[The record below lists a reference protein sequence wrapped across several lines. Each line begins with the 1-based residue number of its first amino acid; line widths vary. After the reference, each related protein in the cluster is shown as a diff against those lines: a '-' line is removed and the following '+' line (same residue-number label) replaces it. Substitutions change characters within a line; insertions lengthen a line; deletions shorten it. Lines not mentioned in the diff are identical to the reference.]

1 MSATATAATSVNSE
15 QYFCRRV
22 LDAFLREDV
31 GACVSRGRIAQAPV
45 WSDQGRQVMPDDS
58 GPWLVV
64 EHLGPGALYLPV
76 TPSGFMQRWRLRTLP
91 LISDEPAVLR
101 LLYGLDEILDRFQM
115 GFPMG
120 ARQHFREFAQECR
133 VALDHARLCESA
145 RWSVEAPDAKGVS
158 STEAWS
164 DRMLRYERRAAFL
177 DHPFYPTARAKLGF
191 SLEELKKYGP
201 EFAPSF
207 KLRWA
212 AVPKAL
218 YKGSEAPIAEL
229 WPGFAQVG
237 LPTDLSAS
245 HALLPMHPCT
255 ADRLDEFMTEPSI
268 RARIQL
274 GPTPYLDVRP
284 TLSVR
289 TVAVSG
295 WPRWHFKLPLPIRTL
310 GTRNIRTIKPSTVPD
325 GERLQKLVAA
335 IAAREPGICKRLLL
349 TDESWGA
356 SVADMTHLGFIARR
370 YPEGLEHSHL
380 VPVAA
385 LCADGGDGR
394 SVMEHLADRF
404 YGAQVLDFFQDYVDL
419 TLRLHLTLWILYG
432 VALESNQ
439 QNSVVVLSDQA
450 PRLRLLIRDNDAG
463 RVMPA
468 RLDKAHVTLA
478 GMHEQF
484 LDRRIVVDDELPL
497 GQMFTTITLQLNVAV
512 LAEHLAAAGF
522 ATAETLYGWIRGK
535 LVVLLDEF
543 DRRGADTR
551 TARTLLLNNEH
562 LYIKYLL
569 RAATLEDKSTT
580 GATDVNKYYGQT
592 APNFLRR

>member
-1 MSATATAATSVNSE
+1 MSATATAASSVDSE
-15 QYFCRRV
+15 HYFCRRV

-31 GACVSRGRIAQAPV
+31 GGCVSRGRVVQVPA
-45 WSDQGRQVMPDDS
+45 WSDQGRQVVSDGS

-76 TPSGFMQRWRLRTLP
+76 TPSRFMQRWRLRTLP
-91 LISDEPAVLR
+91 MVADEPTGLR
-101 LLYGLDEILDRFQM
+101 LLFGLDEILERLQM

-120 ARQHFREFAQECR
+120 ARRHFREFAQECR
-133 VALDHARLCESA
+133 VALDHARLCESV
-145 RWSVEAPDAKGVS
+145 RRSVEAPGAKGVS

-218 YKGSEAPIAEL
+218 YKGSEAPIAEI

-237 LPTDLSAS
+237 LPEDLSES
-245 HALLPMHPCT
+245 HALMPMHPCT
-255 ADRLDEFMTEPSI
+255 ADRLDEFVTEPSI

-295 WPRWHFKLPLPIRTL
+295 WPRWHLKLPLPIRTL

-325 GERLQKLVAA
+325 GERLQTLVAA
-335 IAAREPGICKRLLL
+335 IAAREPGICGRLLL

-356 SVADMTHLGFIARR
+356 NVADMAHLGFIARR
-370 YPEGLEHSHL
+370 YPQGLEHSHL

-404 YGAQVLDFFQDYVDL
+404 YHGRVLDFFDDYADL
-419 TLRLHLTLWILYG
+419 TLRLHLTLWTLYG

-439 QNSVVVLSDQA
+439 QNSVVVLADQA

-463 RVMPA
+463 RVMA
-468 RLDKAHVTLA
+468 AMLDQAHSTLA

-497 GQMFTTITLQLNVAV
+497 AQMFTTITLQLNVAV
-512 LAEHLAAAGF
+512 LVEHLATAGF
-522 ATAETLYGWIRGK
+522 ATAEALYGGVREK
-535 LVVLLDEF
+535 LVALLDEF
-543 DRRGADTR
+543 DRRGADTSM
-551 TARTLLLNNEH
+551 ARTLLLGNEH

-569 RAATLEDKSTT
+569 RAATLEDKSST
-580 GATDVNKYYGQT
+580 GATDVNKFYGQT
-592 APNFLRR
+592 APNFLRQ

>member
-1 MSATATAATSVNSE
+1 MSATATAAQPVDCE
-15 QYFCRRV
+15 RYFCHRV

-31 GACVSRGRIAQAPV
+31 GGCVSRGWVTETPA
-45 WSDQGRQVMPDDS
+45 WSDQRRQAIPD
-58 GPWLVV
+58 GPGSWLVV
-64 EHLGPGALYLPV
+64 GHLGLGTLYLPV

-91 LISDEPAVLR
+91 VVSDEPAGVR
-101 LLYGLDEILDRFQM
+101 LLYGLGEILERFQM
-115 GFPMG
+115 GFSVG
-120 ARQHFREFAQECR
+120 SRRAFREFARECR
-133 VALDHARLCESA
+133 VALEHGRLCESA
-145 RWSVEAPDAKGVS
+145 RSSLEAPEAKSVS
-158 STEAWS
+158 IADAWS

-191 SLEELKKYGP
+191 SLEELKKYSP
-201 EFAPSF
+201 EFAPCF

-218 YKGSEAPIAEL
+218 YKGSEAPLAEL

-237 LPTDLSAS
+237 LPADLSAS
-245 HALLPMHPCT
+245 HALVPMHPCT
-255 ADRLDEFMTEPSI
+255 ADRLDEFVTEPSI

-289 TVAVSG
+289 TVVVSG
-295 WPRWHFKLPLPIRTL
+295 WPRWHLKLPLPIRTL
-310 GTRNIRTIKPSTVPD
+310 GARNIRTIKPSTVPD

-335 IAAREPGICKRLLL
+335 IAAREPGICGRLLL

-356 SVADMTHLGFIARR
+356 NVADMAHLGFIARR

-394 SVMEHLADRF
+394 LVMEHLADRF
-404 YGAQVLDFFQDYVDL
+404 YGAQVLDFFHDYVDL

-468 RLDKAHVTLA
+468 RLDKTHALLA
-478 GMHEQF
+478 GTHERF

-497 GQMFTTITLQLNVAV
+497 AQMFTTITLQLNVAV
-512 LAEHLAAAGF
+512 LVEYLAAAGF
-522 ATAETLYGWIRGK
+522 ATTETLYGWIRGK
-535 LVVLLDEF
+535 LIVLLDEF
-543 DRRGADTR
+543 DRRGADTCM
-551 TARTLLLNNEH
+551 ARTLLLNNEH

-580 GATDVNKYYGQT
+580 GATDVNKYYGQS
-592 APNFLRR
+592 APNFLRQ